1 MSKFQHRLAA
11 GALLTACALAP
22 VAAHAYPYGGY
33 RGYGYGG
40 FGVGLGVGLLA
51 GGYYGY
57 YGPRPYYYYP
67 PPVVYAP
74 PPVYYAPAPRV
85 AYEVPPPPPVRH
97 PAVHRARIVR
107 RAPTACV
114 VPPVLN
120 GPLPRGPLENPL
132 PKAPTQNP

>member
-67 PPVVYAP
+67 
-74 PPVYYAPAPRV
+74 
-85 AYEVPPPPPVRH
+85 H